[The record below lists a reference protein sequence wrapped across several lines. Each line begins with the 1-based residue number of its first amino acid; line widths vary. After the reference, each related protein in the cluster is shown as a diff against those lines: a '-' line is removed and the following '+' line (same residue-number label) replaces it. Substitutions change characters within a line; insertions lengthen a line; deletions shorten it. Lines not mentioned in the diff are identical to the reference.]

1 MQSSSSS
8 SLLQLVKV
16 WLDKSFLQT
25 TKGAGEILT
34 CLENANVATII
45 EKLPVENSIFWTR
58 SSSSSSSKKADQNNK
73 DIDNESQHDHILVK
87 VDCDSFVEYVNEF
100 CGDDE
105 DENGSGGGGGGGGG
119 GGNVMRLNS
128 ELVKYVR
135 SVKRNAQVTQVTMLV
150 PGFKQFF
157 K

>member
-1 MQSSSSS
+1 MQSSSA

-16 WLDKSFLQT
+16 WLDKGFLQT

-34 CLENANVATII
+34 CLENANVAAII

-58 SSSSSSSKKADQNNK
+58 SSSSSKKADQNNK
-73 DIDNESQHDHILVK
+73 DVDTTESQHDHILVK
-87 VDCDSFVEYVNEF
+87 VECDAFVEYVSEF

-105 DENGSGGGGGGGGG
+105 DENGSGGGGCGGDT
-119 GGNVMRLNS
+119 MRLNS

>member
-1 MQSSSSS
+1 MQSSSS

-16 WLDKSFLQT
+16 WLDKGFLQT

-34 CLENANVATII
+34 CLENANVAAII

-58 SSSSSSSKKADQNNK
+58 SSSLSSSKKADQNNK
-73 DIDNESQHDHILVK
+73 DADTTESQHDHILVK
-87 VDCDSFVEYVNEF
+87 VECDAFVDYVSEF

-105 DENGSGGGGGGGGG
+105 DENGSGGGGDT
-119 GGNVMRLNS
+119 MRSNS